1 MQLPDA
7 LLGPNSK
14 NRKYSPPKKS
24 FHFREYN
31 FLALRLNNFLYFRK
45 LNPALLG
52 PSSKNKK
59 KSTPKKIPYLSLALI
74 KFQETEIPEKNSQYF
89 RKRKPYKSFLY
100 SRKWNF
106 SAQARKQKSPPQEN
120 FLYSN
125 IKKFLIFSHKKAF
138 LIFQ

>member
-45 LNPALLG
+45 LNPAVLG

-74 KFQETEIPEKNSQYF
+74 KFQETEIPEKKF
-89 RKRKPYKSFLY
+89 PIF
-100 SRKWNF
+100 
-106 SAQARKQKSPPQEN
+106 QETET
-120 FLYSN
+120 L
-125 IKKFLIFSHKKAF
+125 KKLLIF
-138 LIFQ
+138 

>member
-1 MQLPDA
+1 MHLPDA

-74 KFQETEIPEKNSQYF
+74 KFQETEIPEKKF
-89 RKRKPYKSFLY
+89 PIF
-100 SRKWNF
+100 
-106 SAQARKQKSPPQEN
+106 QETET
-120 FLYSN
+120 L
-125 IKKFLIFSHKKAF
+125 KKLLIFWEMELFSPSPKTKKSTPRKL
-138 LIFQ
+138 LIL

>member
-59 KSTPKKIPYLSLALI
+59 KSTTKKIPYISGSNKI
-74 KFQETEIPEKNSQYF
+74 PGNGNPGKKFPIFQETET
-89 RKRKPYKSFLY
+89 L
-100 SRKWNF
+100 
-106 SAQARKQKSPPQEN
+106 
-120 FLYSN
+120 
-125 IKKFLIFSHKKAF
+125 KKLLIFWEMELFSPSPKTKKSTPRKL
-138 LIFQ
+138 LIL